1 MRIHHILPI
10 ATVAAMGLSMTAAG
24 HGYAGKRF
32 FPATILVEDPFVADE
47 LALPTWTHMKGGEEA
62 GVTSDELEV
71 EFAKR
76 ITSNFALSIDG
87 GWSREHGPDGTVDG
101 FSNIGLGAKYQFA
114 LDEDAEFVTSVALD
128 VEFGNTGSKHM
139 GVEDYNVYTPGIF
152 IGKGFGNA
160 SADWVKPFAV
170 TAFAGLAIPARGKSF
185 IVIDPDFPDEVEV
198 ERHVLH
204 AVYGGTIQY
213 SLPYLHANVKDAGLP
228 DFVNQITPV
237 VEFSIDTPLAGDGRT
252 TATIN
257 PGFIWA
263 GKSMQIAA
271 EAVIP
276 VNRESGDSVG
286 FMVQAHFYLDDLFPD
301 SLGKPVLE

>member
-1 MRIHHILPI
+1 MRLHHILPL

-76 ITSNFALSIDG
+76 ITSTFALSVDG

-101 FSNIGLGAKYQFA
+101 FSNVGLGAKYQFA
-114 LDEDAEFVTSVALD
+114 LDEDAEFVASAGLD
-128 VEFGNTGSKHM
+128 VEFGGTGSKRL
-139 GVEDYNVYTPGIF
+139 GVEDFNTYTPTLL
-152 IGKGFGNA
+152 IGKGFGSA

-170 TAFAGLAIPARGKSF
+170 TAFGGVAIPGRGHSG
-185 IVIDPDFPDEVEV
+185 DERNVS
-198 ERHVLH
+198 H

-213 SLPYLHANVKDAGLP
+213 SLPYLHANVKDVGLP
-228 DFVNQITPV
+228 DWANQITPV
-237 VEFSIDTPLAGDGRT
+237 VEFSVDTPLAGDGRT
-252 TATIN
+252 SATIN

-276 VNRESGDSVG
+276 VNRDSGDSVG